1 MSQQLVIFDWDGT
14 IMDSVYRIVESM
26 QAAAHRAKLN
36 VPTEQ
41 AVKDIIGL
49 SLAPALVQ
57 LFGQLSSD
65 TIALLTQY
73 YRDEYVDAKHS
84 DTPLFDGIEEVLKTL
99 REQGYLLAIATGKSR
114 VGLDRLLSES
124 GLAHYFSDSMTADEA
139 QSKPHPEMIDTLVNR
154 LGVLH
159 ENTVMIGDSVLDMT
173 MAGNANVRAVGVSYG
188 AHTPQVLAR
197 ANPMAIVAHPLD
209 LLPHLAP

>member
-1 MSQQLVIFDWDGT
+1 MSQQLAIFDWDGT

-36 VPTEQ
+36 VPSEQ
-41 AVKDIIGL
+41 EVKDIIGL
-49 SLAPALVQ
+49 SLAPALTQ

-65 TIALLTQY
+65 TIALMTQY

-124 GLAHYFSDSMTADEA
+124 GLAHYFSDTMTADEA

-188 AHTPQVLAR
+188 AHTPEVLRTAG
-197 ANPMAIVAHPLD
+197 PIAIVEHPLC
-209 LLPHLAP
+209 LLAHLTP